1 MTDPVLQQ
9 RAKVAGWV
17 SKGMRA
23 GSALYVMASVVFFV
37 GFMTG
42 FTPTFVTL
50 IIIMM
55 VVGSILLAP
64 AMVFHY
70 GVKAADRADRNDAWD

>member
-1 MTDPVLQQ
+1 MSDPVLQQ

-42 FTPTFVTL
+42 FTQTFVTL

-64 AMVFHY
+64 ALVFHY
-70 GVKAADRADRNDAWD
+70 GVKAADRADRNDTW